1 MKKLFEL
8 SGGQKFFTFL
18 LLFIWVTVYFAV
30 DKLSENG
37 AIELLTWSSVAFVL
51 GHTATDI
58 LLGRGKK

>member
-18 LLFIWVTVYFAV
+18 LLFIWVSVYFAV